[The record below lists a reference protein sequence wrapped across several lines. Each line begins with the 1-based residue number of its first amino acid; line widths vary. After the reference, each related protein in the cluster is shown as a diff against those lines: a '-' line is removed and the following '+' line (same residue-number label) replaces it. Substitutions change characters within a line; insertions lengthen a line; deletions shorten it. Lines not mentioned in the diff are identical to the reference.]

1 MEPSENKPVIL
12 VVDDTPANIQILQEI
27 LTPSYKVKVAT
38 NGEKA
43 LRLAKGDDP
52 PDLILLDIM
61 MPGMDGYEVCRILKS
76 EENTRKIPV
85 IFVTAKEE
93 TVDEQQ
99 GFDVGAVDYITKPV
113 NPPIVASRVAA
124 HLALRQAMASLEK
137 QNELLREN
145 ERLRD
150 QVERIMRHDLKTPL
164 TAFIGIPGLLKRRKE
179 LPADVLETIAMMEKS
194 GYRMLEMINRSMDL
208 YRMETGSY
216 SVKPV
221 PVDILKNLRQIQFEL
236 SEVLKAGEK
245 KLILEFAGRPAQ
257 ENDEFK
263 IQGEDYLFYSMLAN
277 LTKNAVEACPGW
289 GTVKVVCESQPFP
302 KISVQN
308 PGVIPIEIRDRFMQK
323 HVTHGKRG
331 GTGLGGYSARLMA
344 QTMGGEIRFTTS
356 ENQGTNIMV
365 EFKAQGEPGAHG
377 AAPAAGGPGGTVA
390 GIEQLR
396 VLVVDDNGIIRF
408 TVNQVLRE
416 IGFHEVVLAK
426 DAEEGMLFLKKNLPV
441 HLIISDWN
449 MPGMDGGEFL
459 DWIRKESSCR
469 NVPFIMV
476 TADSRPDNIRT
487 AAERGVT
494 DFVVKPF
501 SPDLLRTRVE
511 NLLPRMRIQG
521 R

>member
-124 HLALRQAMASLEK
+124 HLALRQAMVSLEK

-164 TAFIGIPGLLKRRKE
+164 TAFIGIPGLLKRRKD

-216 SVKPV
+216 QG
-221 PVDILKNLRQIQFEL
+221 L
-236 SEVLKAGEK
+236 
-245 KLILEFAGRPAQ
+245 PA
-257 ENDEFK
+257 NV
-263 IQGEDYLFYSMLAN
+263 S
-277 LTKNAVEACPGW
+277 
-289 GTVKVVCESQPFP
+289 
-302 KISVQN
+302 
-308 PGVIPIEIRDRFMQK
+308 
-323 HVTHGKRG
+323 RG
-331 GTGLGGYSARLMA
+331 G
-344 QTMGGEIRFTTS
+344 
-356 ENQGTNIMV
+356 
-365 EFKAQGEPGAHG
+365 
-377 AAPAAGGPGGTVA
+377 
-390 GIEQLR
+390 
-396 VLVVDDNGIIRF
+396 
-408 TVNQVLRE
+408 
-416 IGFHEVVLAK
+416 
-426 DAEEGMLFLKKNLPV
+426 
-441 HLIISDWN
+441 W
-449 MPGMDGGEFL
+449 
-459 DWIRKESSCR
+459 
-469 NVPFIMV
+469 
-476 TADSRPDNIRT
+476 
-487 AAERGVT
+487 
-494 DFVVKPF
+494 
-501 SPDLLRTRVE
+501 
-511 NLLPRMRIQG
+511 
-521 R
+521 